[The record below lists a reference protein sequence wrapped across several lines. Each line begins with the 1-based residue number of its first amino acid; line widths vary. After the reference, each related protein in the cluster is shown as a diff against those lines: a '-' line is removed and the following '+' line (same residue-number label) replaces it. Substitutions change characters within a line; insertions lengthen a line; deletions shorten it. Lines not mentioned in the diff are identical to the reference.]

1 MKKLATQKICSVLRN
16 SKRKIF
22 IFSFIFLSAIFTVKQ
37 SAKAQSMV
45 IDDLTGPITQNEIDN
60 FKAYMSSK
68 VTPPAYSGGNIY
80 VYGNAGKAIEAC
92 GLMYEATGDI
102 EILDRMI
109 YFSDICL
116 SGRNDLASSAV
127 GGQRPTF
134 TGNID
139 PIWSSNDQT
148 EPVAGAGVEQGEV
161 LSHMLY
167 GAKLILQNPSIWN
180 ITVPDGDP
188 KSYGTT
194 YKQRALK
201 YITEAD
207 YVMDNWIL
215 PRFLKASE
223 NNRFY
228 FPGAPNTY
236 KPNDPAP
243 WNQLFMLTDGFIR
256 LTQCHELLNDNPTRV
271 AQFDA
276 IVQANLDWFYQ
287 NVSPQNSYTG
297 AAINL
302 WLYAIG
308 GSIEDA
314 NHFAYEAQGLWIA
327 YESKRYGITFKS
339 IVPFANTY
347 VDMVLGIYNNTTNK
361 YAGRVDGTTG
371 TGNSGGDNYVRDEYI
386 YLTEFRPDQYT
397 RFATIN
403 NSKIAS
409 SPQITARLLWE
420 KNRRYIN
427 SQTNLTQLPEQ
438 AVVVTPGHKNK
449 KVLFGDVTLKW
460 TGSINTASYRVYL
473 GTTEANMQDLG
484 AVTDATLVVPAL
496 AVNTKY
502 FWRVDAT
509 NNVGTVTGEVYYFT
523 TYDPNNLP
531 PDPTADQL
539 RITGDGGKMT
549 AQFSGSGS
557 GGIAVGNHIPALVDL
572 NTATKF
578 FIGSKTALWFQYE
591 PIAPAALSTYKIS
604 SGDDRPARDPKSWTV
619 KGSNDGTNWVLL
631 DERID
636 ESFSARKQTNFYI
649 VDDETKY
656 KYFRLY
662 ITQNAGEANTQL
674 SEWNIYQSKT
684 LPVELVSFQTKKHVE
699 GVELSWKTAS
709 EHNNSH
715 FMIYRAGEDQ
725 QFLPLTNIA
734 GKGNSNQ
741 LQTYSFTDKAPLNG
755 HNYYKLIQFDF
766 DGTASEKGLKVV
778 DFEIIKSGIAVYP
791 NPLVGNTI
799 NLDYGKGDETFKVE
813 IQDVVG
819 TLIFTKD
826 FSVIGSQTKHT
837 INLNVKPNPG
847 IYLIKVTSE
856 NNKVEVAKLL
866 VE

>member
-1 MKKLATQKICSVLRN
+1 MMKTLTQKTELFVRITEKKFLKFSLIVLLILF
-16 SKRKIF
+16 SGKRG
-22 IFSFIFLSAIFTVKQ
+22 
-37 SAKAQSMV
+37 AKAESMV
-45 IDDLTGPITQNEIDN
+45 IDNLTGAITQNEIDN
-60 FKAYMSSK
+60 FKAYMASK
-68 VTPPAYSGGNIY
+68 VTPPAYSGGNVY

-109 YFSDICL
+109 YYSDACL
-116 SGRNDLASSAV
+116 AGRNDLASSSV
-127 GGQRPTF
+127 GGQRLSW
-134 TGNID
+134 TGEIE
-139 PIWSSNDQT
+139 PIWPSVDQSET
-148 EPVAGAGVEQGEV
+148 VAGAGIEQGEV

-167 GAKLILQNPSIWN
+167 CAKLILQTPAIWN
-180 ITVPDGDP
+180 TTVPDGDP
-188 KSYGTT
+188 KVYGAT

-207 YVMDNWIL
+207 YVMDAWIL

-223 NNRFY
+223 DNHFY

-256 LTQCHELLNDNPTRV
+256 LIQCHELLNDNPARV
-271 AQFDA
+271 TQFDA
-276 IVQANLDWFYQ
+276 IVQSNLDWFYQ
-287 NVSPQNSYTG
+287 NVSAQTSYTG

-327 YESKRYGITFKS
+327 YESKRYGLTFKS

-361 YAGRVDGTTG
+361 YAGKVDGTTG
-371 TGNSGGDNYVRDEYI
+371 SGNSGGDNYVRDEYI

-438 AVVVTPGHKNK
+438 AVVVIPGHKNK
-449 KVLFGDVTLKW
+449 RVLFGDVTLKW
-460 TGSINTASYRVYL
+460 TGSINTASYKVYL
-473 GTTEANMQDLG
+473 GTSEANMQDLG
-484 AVTDATLVVPAL
+484 TVTDATLDVPDL
-496 AVNTKY
+496 AANTKY

-531 PDPTADQL
+531 PDPTGDQI

-557 GGIAVGNHIPALVDL
+557 GAITVGNHIPNLVDV
-572 NTATKF
+572 NTGTKF
-578 FIGSKTALWFQYE
+578 YISSKTALWFQYE
-591 PIAPAALSTYKIS
+591 PVAPVALSTYKIS
-604 SGDDRPARDPKSWTV
+604 SGNDRPARDPKSWTV
-619 KGSNDGTNWVLL
+619 KGSNDGVNWILL
-631 DERID
+631 DERSD
-636 ESFSARKQTNFYI
+636 EAFSAREQTNFYI
-649 VDDETKY
+649 VNDETKY

-684 LPVELVSFQTKKHVE
+684 LPVELVSFEAKKQVN
-699 GVELSWKTAS
+699 GVDLSWRTAS
-709 EHNNSH
+709 ENNNSY
-715 FMIYRAGEDQ
+715 FMIYKAGDDQ
-725 QFLPLTNIA
+725 RFQPLTKIA
-734 GKGNSNQ
+734 GKGNLNQ
-741 LQTYSFTDKAPLNG
+741 LQTYSFTDKEPLKGN
-755 HNYYKLIQFDF
+755 NYYKLVQFDF
-766 DGTASEKGLKVV
+766 DGTATEKGVSVV
-778 DFEIIKSGIAVYP
+778 NFNLAKPGLLVYP
-791 NPLVGNTI
+791 NPLVGSMI
-799 NLDYGKGDETFKVE
+799 NLYYDNEDTAFKVE
-813 IQDVVG
+813 IQDLAGRTVFEKEL
-819 TLIFTKD
+819 TT
-826 FSVIGSQTKHT
+826 SNSQKRHHF
-837 INLNVKPNPG
+837 NLNFKPDKG
-847 IYLIKVTSE
+847 IYLLKVISV
-856 NNKVEVAKLL
+856 NNKMAVTKLL